1 MALYI
6 PITDELRQKLIAE
19 RVRTGIGP
27 TALMRGSVHDANRP
41 KTLKGQTISLWLS
54 GKIVS
59 ARRSQLDY
67 VLARWSA
74 LPDASDKNARVPQER
89 IIFTDEHLRLIDRYW
104 DKGLLPDKILQNK
117 NAPDGLNAAI
127 IRTWKDRRIKSAA
140 TAYLDFVL
148 HACAIA
154 SQD

>member
-1 MALYI
+1 MPIYI
-6 PITDELRQKLIAE
+6 PITETLKSKLVSE
-19 RVRTGIGP
+19 RARTGIGP
-27 TALMRGSVHDANRP
+27 TALMRGSVHDADRP

-67 VLARWSA
+67 VLARWAA
-74 LPDASDKNARVPQER
+74 LPDASDKSARVPQER
-89 IIFTDEHLRLIDRYW
+89 IIFTDEHLRLIDIYW

-127 IRTWKDRRIKSAA
+127 IRTWKDRRTKSAA